1 MTEEQKDKKSGGIGI
16 FILLGCIGIG
26 LIALGIGLFV
36 SHENF
41 KQTAIET
48 EATIVEIESY
58 YVSSGDDEELRHS
71 VLVQFAADGAAYE
84 GYLGYYNSFM
94 KEGGTVKIFYNP
106 ADPNDF
112 RSSSAGIAPFIVC
125 LVIGGVFSF
134 VGLGPLIN
142 DAIKRKKE

>member
-41 KQTAIET
+41 KQNAVET

-71 VLVQFAADGAAYE
+71 VLVQFMADGEVIE
-84 GYLGYYNSFM
+84 GYLGAYNSFM
-94 KEGGTVKIFYNP
+94 KEGGTVTVLYDP
-106 ADPNDF
+106 SDPNDF

-125 LVIGGVFSF
+125 LVVGGGFAF
-134 VGLGPLIN
+134 VGFGPLIK
-142 DAIKRKKE
+142 DLFKKKKA

>member
-1 MTEEQKDKKSGGIGI
+1 MEEKKSGGIGI

-41 KQTAIET
+41 RQNAVET

-71 VLVQFAADGAAYE
+71 VLVQFEADGKAYE
-84 GYLGYYNSFM
+84 GYLGSYSSFM
-94 KEGGTVKIFYNP
+94 KEGGSVKIIYDP

-112 RSSSAGIAPFIVC
+112 RSSSAGIGPFIVC
-125 LVIGGVFSF
+125 LVVGGGFSF
-134 VGLGPLIN
+134 FGISGLVN
-142 DAIKRKKE
+142 AKFRKKKEAD